1 VTRPLRSSCGP
12 IQLLLHGDLL
22 DPWCWIAEQR
32 ICVAAEE
39 LHGSFM
45 PLEHAPFPRR
55 WEPRAPS
62 AAERRLRTHELQ
74 RAAKELDA
82 PPFSTELWT
91 GAGGPHSSAPPHIA
105 VAAARLQGPSA
116 AAALREAL
124 RRAALISGVDVTRTD
139 AILEI
144 AARVGL
150 DLGRFVP
157 AFQALGTERA
167 LRAEVEEAWELGV
180 GRVPSL
186 VINEEWLV
194 SGARSLRDYRLLLKR
209 YLSSRTGAPVEHTVH

>member
-1 VTRPLRSSCGP
+1 
-12 IQLLLHGDLL
+12 LHGDIL

-39 LHGSFM
+39 LHGLFM
-45 PLEHAPFPRR
+45 PLEHAPFPRNLD
-55 WEPRAPS
+55 PRAPS
-62 AAERRLRTHELQ
+62 AAERRSRARELK

-91 GAGGPHSSAPPHIA
+91 GVDGPNSSAPPHIA
-105 VAAARLQGPSA
+105 VAAARMQGPAA

-124 RRAALISGVDVTRTD
+124 RRAALVSGVDVTRAD
-139 AILEI
+139 VILEI
-144 AARVGL
+144 AARAGL

-157 AFQALGTERA
+157 AFQAPGTERA
-167 LRAEVEEAWELGV
+167 LRAEVEDACELGV
-180 GRVPSL
+180 CCGSSL

-194 SGARSLRDYRLLLKR
+194 SGVRPLRDYRLLLKR
-209 YLSSRTGAPVEHTVH
+209 YLARRVGATMEHTVH

>member
-1 VTRPLRSSCGP
+1 VAHPKRLSVGP
-12 IQLLLHGDLL
+12 IPLLLHGDLL

-32 ICVAAEE
+32 ICVAAED

-45 PLEHAPFPRR
+45 PLEHASFPRQ
-55 WEPRAPS
+55 WDPRAPS
-62 AAERRLRTHELQ
+62 AAERRSRARELK

-91 GAGGPHSSAPPHIA
+91 GLDGPHCSAPPHIA
-105 VAAARLQGPSA
+105 VAAARMQGPAA

-124 RRAALISGVDVTRTD
+124 RRAALVSGIDVTRTD

-144 AARVGL
+144 AARAGL

-157 AFQALGTERA
+157 AFEAPGTERA
-167 LRAEVEEAWELGV
+167 LRADVEEACELGV
-180 GRVPSL
+180 GCGPSL

-194 SGARSLRDYRLLLKR
+194 GGVRSLRDYRLVLKR
-209 YLSSRTGAPVEHTVH
+209 YLSRRIGATMEHTVH

>member
-1 VTRPLRSSCGP
+1 MALPSRSSSGP
-12 IQLLLHGDLL
+12 ISLLLHGDLL

-55 WEPRAPS
+55 WDPRAPS
-62 AAERRLRTHELQ
+62 AAERRSRARELK

-91 GAGGPHSSAPPHIA
+91 GMGGPHSSAPPHIA
-105 VAAARLQGPSA
+105 VAAARMQGPAA

-124 RRAALISGVDVTRTD
+124 RRAALLSGVDVTRTD
-139 AILEI
+139 VILEI
-144 AARVGL
+144 ASRAGL
-150 DLGRFVP
+150 DLGRFIP
-157 AFQALGTERA
+157 AFQAPGTERA
-167 LRAEVEEAWELGV
+167 LRADVEETCELGV
-180 GRVPSL
+180 ACGPSL

-209 YLSSRTGAPVEHTVH
+209 YLSRCVGATVEYTVH